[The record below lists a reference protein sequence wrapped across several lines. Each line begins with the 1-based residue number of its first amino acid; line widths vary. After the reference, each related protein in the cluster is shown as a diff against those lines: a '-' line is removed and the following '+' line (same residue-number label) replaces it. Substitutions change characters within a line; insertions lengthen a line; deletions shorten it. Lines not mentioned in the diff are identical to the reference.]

1 MRRPVHIVGSG
12 WTRGMS
18 NTQHGIL
25 GERVIVR
32 KGVAM
37 RPLSEIAFQ
46 GAMILFHFLLR
57 ILHSQE

>member
-1 MRRPVHIVGSG
+1 
-12 WTRGMS
+12 MS